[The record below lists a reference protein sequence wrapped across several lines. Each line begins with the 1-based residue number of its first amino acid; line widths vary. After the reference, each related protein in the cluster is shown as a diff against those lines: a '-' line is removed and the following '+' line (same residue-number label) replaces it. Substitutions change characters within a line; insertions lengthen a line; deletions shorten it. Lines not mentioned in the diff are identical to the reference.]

1 MNVDFAMTCVRDPK
15 LRHWRRREQEGTRT
29 TNNNNNIYDAV
40 YYCYCWASL
49 RFKILVIRH
58 PPKRI
63 RKDTKVWRCVHHDTE
78 AVVVCNLPHTENSY
92 HENVFDWHSTPMTN
106 NIIWFCIAFRESGVF
121 TCFCIW
127 RVSNKKMN

>member
-1 MNVDFAMTCVRDPK
+1 MNVDFAMTYVRDPK

-29 TNNNNNIYDAV
+29 TNNNIYDAV

-63 RKDTKVWRCVHHDTE
+63 RKKVWRCVHYDTE
-78 AVVVCNLPHTENSY
+78 AVVVCNLPTSHWKFVSRKC
-92 HENVFDWHSTPMTN
+92 FRWHSTPMTN
-106 NIIWFCIAFRESGVF
+106 NIIWFVSLFGSREWLPVFVFGVF
-121 TCFCIW
+121 QIKKWT
-127 RVSNKKMN
+127 NK